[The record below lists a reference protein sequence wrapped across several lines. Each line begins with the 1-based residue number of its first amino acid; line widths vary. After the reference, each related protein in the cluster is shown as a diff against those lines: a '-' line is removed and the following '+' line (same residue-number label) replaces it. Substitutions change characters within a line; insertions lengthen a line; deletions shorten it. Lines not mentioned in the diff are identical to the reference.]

1 MGPPADPWGAP
12 TEPPPRP
19 IRPTPMHGR
28 ASVPVPSA
36 SPREPTIEMPMPAPA
51 TTRSRAPRGV
61 SWQRASRA
69 SRRSLSDGWGF
80 SATGLLVAFCGW
92 GVWAAAGRGTISF
105 PIAGL
110 VFMVVVGA
118 AVFVLTRLLG
128 YLVLEQTLRRRRP
141 HARWSH
147 FLTGL
152 FLTAAGVSYFANTSW
167 LVDIGEWVR
176 TGFDW
181 VGDWIGAQWDRL

>member
-1 MGPPADPWGAP
+1 M
-12 TEPPPRP
+12 
-19 IRPTPMHGR
+19 IRE
-28 ASVPVPSA
+28 AKSVS
-36 SPREPTIEMPMPAPA
+36 
-51 TTRSRAPRGV
+51 
-61 SWQRASRA
+61 
-69 SRRSLSDGWGF
+69 
-80 SATGLLVAFCGW
+80 
-92 GVWAAAGRGTISF
+92 AAASKF
-105 PIAGL
+105 PVGAAVVVVVMAGG
-110 VFMVVVGA
+110 VVVVGA